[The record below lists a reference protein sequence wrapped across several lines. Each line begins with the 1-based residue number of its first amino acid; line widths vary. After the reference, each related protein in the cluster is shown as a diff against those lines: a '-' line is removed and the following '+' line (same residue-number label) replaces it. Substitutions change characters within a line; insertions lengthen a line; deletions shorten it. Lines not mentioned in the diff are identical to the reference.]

1 MRIGRALGRGEGGL
15 GETFAGYPAATSYG
29 SPADAAD
36 EQGAKVSV
44 MMSLSE
50 RRAAAKSHTGATD
63 LGKGNVTRR
72 RRAVHSEEARVLPG
86 HAQPASSTN
95 RAD

>member
-1 MRIGRALGRGEGGL
+1 MRIRRALGRGEGGL
-15 GETFAGYPAATSYG
+15 GEATPPPPPTD
-29 SPADAAD
+29 PADAAD

-63 LGKGNVTRR
+63 LGEGNVTRR
-72 RRAVHSEEARVLPG
+72 RGAVHSEEARVLPG